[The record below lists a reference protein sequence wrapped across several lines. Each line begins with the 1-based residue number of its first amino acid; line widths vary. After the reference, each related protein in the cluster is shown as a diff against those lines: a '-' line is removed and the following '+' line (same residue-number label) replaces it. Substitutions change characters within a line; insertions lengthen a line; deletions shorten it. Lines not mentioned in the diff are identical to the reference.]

1 MMMMD
6 SDDKSDS
13 DDFDTGEL
21 ILSEKM
27 LFIIG
32 GEKYYDDN
40 RTGAISDSDDF
51 DNFQVSWFCPRSLCS
66 QFQLKHTILTWT
78 SIWRA
83 FWR

>member
-27 LFIIG
+27 LFII
-32 GEKYYDDN
+32 
-40 RTGAISDSDDF
+40 
-51 DNFQVSWFCPRSLCS
+51 VL
-66 QFQLKHTILTWT
+66 
-78 SIWRA
+78 
-83 FWR
+83 